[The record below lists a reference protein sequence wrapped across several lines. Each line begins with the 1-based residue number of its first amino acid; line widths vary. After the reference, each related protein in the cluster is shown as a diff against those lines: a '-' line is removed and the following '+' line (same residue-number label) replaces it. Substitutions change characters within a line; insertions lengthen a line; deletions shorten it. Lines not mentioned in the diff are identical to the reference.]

1 MDKNKN
7 KAAKAKL
14 YLPDDFGSESVEK
27 LAGAIKAVND
37 KFVFVFD
44 T

>member
-1 MDKNKN
+1 MDKNKV
-7 KAAKAKL
+7 AKAKL
-14 YLPDDFGSESVEK
+14 YLSDDFDSESVEK
-27 LAGAIKAVND
+27 LACAIKAVND